1 MISRVKLYSF
11 DGVDAALDLV
21 PLAARRALDRAGFK
35 PSLEAWR
42 AFSLEARGGLTALG
56 SRHEVDVHAVET
68 LLAGNDVP
76 RVPPTDD
83 LSPQLVPAAVRAA
96 FGEARPISDA
106 VWLGLSPLDRYALAK
121 LANRGKPD
129 RIEAG
134 YAEIVG
140 LSAVSTHL
148 APEGGARMV
157 DVGQKNASRRQAIAE
172 TRVRMSAAAFDA
184 VQTHSVPK
192 GDVLGTA
199 RIAGIMAAKRTS
211 ELIPLCHPLTL
222 TKIAFAF
229 EPVPSERVIR
239 IEATVECFDRTGVEM
254 EALTAVSI
262 AALTIYDMLK
272 GIDRAIVIGPTELVA
287 KSGGR
292 SGDFSR

>member
-1 MISRVKLYSF
+1 MVSGVKLYSF
-11 DGVDAALDLV
+11 DGIDAALDLV

-42 AFSLEARGGLTALG
+42 AFSLETRGGIAALG
-56 SRHEVDVHAVET
+56 SAHEVDVHAVET
-68 LLAGNDVP
+68 LLAGGDVP
-76 RVPPTDD
+76 RVSPSED
-83 LSPQLVPAAVRAA
+83 LAPQSVPAEVRAA

-129 RIEAG
+129 RIDAG
-134 YAEIVG
+134 YAEVVG
-140 LSAVSTHL
+140 SSAVSTHL

-157 DVGQKNASRRQAIAE
+157 DVGQKVASRRQAIAE
-172 TRVRMSAAAFDA
+172 TRVRMSAAAFEA

-211 ELIPLCHPLTL
+211 ELIPLCHPLAL
-222 TKIAFAF
+222 TKIVFAF
-229 EPVPSERVIR
+229 EPVPSEHAIRV
-239 IEATVECFDRTGVEM
+239 EATVECFDRTGVEM
-254 EALTAVSI
+254 EALTAVSV

-272 GIDRAIVIGPTELVA
+272 GIDRAIAIGPTELVH

-292 SGDFSR
+292 TGDFSR